1 MDVPPPPS
9 GQGREPLGVIHKSPP
24 VIEPVGNDRGSKREC
39 TPLALC
45 SPTEGALGTGGT
57 TGLGSTSPCAVGAE
71 AATAGSRD
79 CERGEKRCQSLD
91 LRTNAS
97 LGHPCEC
104 TLSGDQN
111 TCAHLVES
119 CRGEVSPRVYVQE
132 YDVSRTPFLS
142 SKLRRAPPRWRSL
155 TNQQATIQGLGM
167 TGYAARDQA
176 TCSWGHVLPSS
187 VVRHGSG
194 GGGGREGRRGG
205 ARRGV

>member
-1 MDVPPPPS
+1 MEKCKEIGRKGNLTFSFGKSLGTPQGRMDVPPPPS

-57 TGLGSTSPCAVGAE
+57 TGLGSTSPCGVGAE
-71 AATAGSRD
+71 AAATGSRD

-142 SKLRRAPPRWRSL
+142 SKLRRAPPR
-155 TNQQATIQGLGM
+155 
-167 TGYAARDQA
+167 
-176 TCSWGHVLPSS
+176 
-187 VVRHGSG
+187 
-194 GGGGREGRRGG
+194 
-205 ARRGV
+205 